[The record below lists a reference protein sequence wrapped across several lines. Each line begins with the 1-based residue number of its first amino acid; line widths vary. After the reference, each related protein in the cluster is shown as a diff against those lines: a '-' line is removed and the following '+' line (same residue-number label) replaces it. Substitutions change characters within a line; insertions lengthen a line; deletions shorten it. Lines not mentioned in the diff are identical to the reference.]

1 MMVMV
6 KMMSVILTT
15 AVVRQACWDASS
27 ISAVLVRPGYFAMMF
42 SKQVT
47 AVLCCAVLCC
57 AVLCCAVLCCAVLCC
72 AVLEPDV
79 LHVCANPKVQWYPSI
94 ILVKRSPNAGYLV
107 LCQYTG
113 TFVSSTMLFQMQ
125 HDLGT
130 AGCPYPDGFS

>member
-1 MMVMV
+1 M
-6 KMMSVILTT
+6 LG
-15 AVVRQACWDASS
+15 RQLYLSC
-27 ISAVLVRPGYFAMMF
+27 PGE
-42 SKQVT
+42 T
-47 AVLCCAVLCC
+47 WLLCHDVFKTSDS
-57 AVLCCAVLCCAVLCC
+57 CAVLCC